1 MLSCGINVF
10 VQFISLKAMDFYH
23 VLIGLKAVGFYHVLL
38 GLLTKKFTMIID
50 KFLYSP
56 KFHKNQ
62 VFIHYNLYPGLKTT
76 VLTPSFTHVNQQ
88 TSWVIMMGASLGRC
102 STRSKIPAFKKPQI
116 KYEGWENTHWTNK

>member
-23 VLIGLKAVGFYHVLL
+23 VLIGLKAVGFYHVLI

-56 KFHKNQ
+56 KFHKN
-62 VFIHYNLYPGLKTT
+62 
-76 VLTPSFTHVNQQ
+76 PSFY
-88 TSWVIMMGASLGRC
+88 SL
-102 STRSKIPAFKKPQI
+102 
-116 KYEGWENTHWTNK
+116 